1 MPPCWAPWRVGAV
14 DDEVKYSSLPEA
26 RKIVETRHNLSFSTV
41 LKSSRA
47 SSVDLKYAQ
56 TQTIDVSTQT
66 KYSSL
71 PEARKIVET
80 RHNLSFS
87 TVLKSSRASSV
98 DLKYAQT
105 QTIDVSTPQQKT
117 PVTVK
122 QQQKPLPNK
131 KPEKPVPKRPTK
143 SPKKVLSGR
152 LPKGSDNQIQ
162 QHNRFH
168 CLDEE
173 DMEADVILAEPPN
186 QNKQVA

>member
-66 KYSSL
+66 
-71 PEARKIVET
+71 
-80 RHNLSFS
+80 
-87 TVLKSSRASSV
+87 
-98 DLKYAQT
+98 
-105 QTIDVSTPQQKT
+105 STPQQKI